1 MRVTVEKLVGI
12 MMENEA
18 AVEALRLSG
27 IELDKKLNA
36 GDIAPKDYE
45 AKKKEISA
53 NINGTKAAALM
64 AFNELKRQGE
74 AQLEEWATLKIED
87 MPKEIEFLE
96 NPLYLLSAEDLQKL
110 SDKYFDNYTFQRALV
125 AYATLKGIVYT
136 KAPSYEKKKA
146 AFEKACKQ
154 LSDAIN
160 MSEGAYIVRLAKKQ
174 GDSWV
179 QFIDEASQDA
189 EAAARP

>member
-1 MRVTVEKLVGI
+1 MRAVVKKLVGI
-12 MMENEA
+12 MMDNEA
-18 AVEALRLSG
+18 AVETLRLSG
-27 IELDKKLNA
+27 IELDKKLKE
-36 GDIAPKDYE
+36 GVIAPKDYE
-45 AKKKEISA
+45 DKKIEISG
-53 NINGTKAAALM
+53 NINGTKAASLM

-87 MPKEIEFLE
+87 MPKEIEFLDS
-96 NPLYLLSAEDLQKL
+96 PLYLLSAEDVQKL
-110 SDKYFDNYTFQRALV
+110 SDKYFDNYTFQRALTE
-125 AYATLKGIVYT
+125 YATLKGIIYM

-154 LSDAIN
+154 LSDAITV
-160 MSEGAYIVRLAKKQ
+160 SEGAYIVRLAQKQ
-174 GDSWV
+174 SESWE